1 MDLVRGEV
9 AFALIDRLNKHER
22 ANRVTFVFR
31 SHRLDQSFC
40 VGVRRCSSKKC
51 SFRSPVRGLPG
62 DGLCHEARPATCRSD
77 ASFLGMSF
85 SLSTTV
91 KGTPALCCSFMP
103 LCGGSVS
110 SFDGIPFFRRSGRH
124 GQRQQSPDCQ
134 VRTPATAGGRELIGQ
149 INAVDAQLIE
159 IESQLSDEFTY
170 PGDPPLGDRPRGG
183 KTSRY

>member
-1 MDLVRGEV
+1 MLFQIAGEG
-9 AFALIDRLNKHER
+9 AAR
-22 ANRVTFVFR
+22 
-31 SHRLDQSFC
+31 
-40 VGVRRCSSKKC
+40 
-51 SFRSPVRGLPG
+51 

-110 SFDGIPFFRRSGRH
+110 SFDGIPFFAG
-124 GQRQQSPDCQ
+124 
-134 VRTPATAGGRELIGQ
+134 AGGMANDNKALIAKYERLRRLECELIGQ